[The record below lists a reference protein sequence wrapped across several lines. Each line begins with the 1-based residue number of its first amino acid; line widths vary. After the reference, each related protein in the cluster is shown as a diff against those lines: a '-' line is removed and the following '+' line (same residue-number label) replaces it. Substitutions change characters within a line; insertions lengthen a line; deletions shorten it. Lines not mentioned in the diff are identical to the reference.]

1 MENNII
7 DLRSDTVTKPTKAM
21 LEEMFAAEVGDDVFN
36 EDPTVLELENKVAM
50 LFGHESA
57 LFCPSGT
64 MTNQIAINVHTKSGD
79 ELICDELSH
88 IYHYENAG
96 VASNSGVQIKLLKG
110 ENGCLSASQIA
121 ASVNSD
127 FDWLPKTALISLENT
142 GNKAGGSY
150 YSLEAMSEISKLS
163 QQLNIPL
170 HLDGARFFNASVAAG
185 YQPYQVGPL
194 FNSLSIC
201 LSKGLGAPIGSL
213 LIGNKSFIKEAR
225 RVRKRW
231 GGGMRQV
238 GYLAKAG
245 IFALDHH
252 IQRLEEDHRRAKEI
266 ETFLFQMPYVKS
278 ILPVKTNIVIFEL
291 TENFEVSSFINVLE
305 TNSIRAVPFGPR
317 SIRFV
322 THLDFSEEQLQVLK
336 RVLKQIN

>member
-1 MENNII
+1 MIKKII
-7 DLRSDTVTKPTKAM
+7 DLRSDTVTKPTQGM
-21 LEEMFAAEVGDDVFN
+21 LNEMFKAEVGDDVFN
-36 EDPTVLELENKVAM
+36 EDPSVIELENKVAQM
-50 LFGHESA
+50 FGHQSA

-79 ELICDELSH
+79 EVICDELSH

-110 ENGCLSASQIA
+110 ENGCLTANQIGASI
-121 ASVNSD
+121 NSD
-127 FDWLPKTALISLENT
+127 FDWLPRTALISLENT

-150 YSLEAMSEISKLS
+150 YSLDAMSEISKLS
-163 QQLNIPL
+163 KKLNIPL
-170 HLDGARFFNASVAAG
+170 HLDGARFFNAGVAAG
-185 YQPYQVGPL
+185 YKAIEVGPL

-201 LSKGLGAPIGSL
+201 LSKGLGAPVGSL

-252 IQRLEEDHRRAKEI
+252 IQRLADDHKRAKEI
-266 ETFLFQMPYVKS
+266 ERFLFQMPYVNS

-291 TENFEVSSFINVLE
+291 TDRLDVFTFINKLE
-305 TNSIRAVPFGPR
+305 ASQIKAVPFGPR

-322 THLDFSEEQLQVLK
+322 THLDFTEEHLQDLK
-336 RVLKQIN
+336 KALKQIN

>member
-1 MENNII
+1 MIKKII
-7 DLRSDTVTKPTKAM
+7 DLRSDTVTKPTQGM
-21 LEEMFAAEVGDDVFN
+21 LNEMFKAEVGDDVFN
-36 EDPTVLELENKVAM
+36 EDPSVIELENKVAQM
-50 LFGHESA
+50 FGHQSA

-79 ELICDELSH
+79 EVICDELSH

-110 ENGCLSASQIA
+110 ENGCLTANQIGASI
-121 ASVNSD
+121 NSD
-127 FDWLPKTALISLENT
+127 FDWLPRTALISLENT

-150 YSLEAMSEISKLS
+150 YSLDAMSEISKLS
-163 QQLNIPL
+163 KKLNIPL

-185 YQPYQVGPL
+185 YKAIEVGPL

-201 LSKGLGAPIGSL
+201 LSKGLGAPVGSL

-252 IQRLEEDHRRAKEI
+252 IQRLADDHKRNR
-266 ETFLFQMPYVKS
+266 
-278 ILPVKTNIVIFEL
+278 
-291 TENFEVSSFINVLE
+291 EVLISNAIC
-305 TNSIRAVPFGPR
+305 
-317 SIRFV
+317 
-322 THLDFSEEQLQVLK
+322 
-336 RVLKQIN
+336 